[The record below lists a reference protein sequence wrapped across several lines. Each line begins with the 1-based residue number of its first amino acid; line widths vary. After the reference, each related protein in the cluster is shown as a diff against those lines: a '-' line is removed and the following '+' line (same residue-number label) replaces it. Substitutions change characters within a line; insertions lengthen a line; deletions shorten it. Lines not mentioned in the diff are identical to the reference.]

1 MNCLI
6 NEKVADEIRDL
17 YLDFMNKNEFGEFW
31 VKLTLNLGVPVKMT
45 ESKRRNITRYKS
57 EKIIQKKQEGK

>member
-1 MNCLI
+1 MNCQI
-6 NEKVADEIRDL
+6 NEEVADKIRDM

-31 VKLTLNLGVPVKMT
+31 VKLTVNLGVPVKMT

>member
-1 MNCLI
+1 MNCQI
-6 NEKVADEIRDL
+6 NEEVADEIRDM
-17 YLDFMNKNEFGEFW
+17 YLDFMNKDEFGEFW
-31 VKLTLNLGVPVKMT
+31 VKLTVNLGVPVKMT

>member
-1 MNCLI
+1 MNCQI
-6 NEKVADEIRDL
+6 NEEVADEIRDM

-31 VKLTLNLGVPVKMT
+31 VKLTVNLGVPVKMT

>member
-1 MNCLI
+1 MSCQI
-6 NEKVADEIRDL
+6 NEEVADEIRDM

-31 VKLTLNLGVPVKMT
+31 VKLTVNLGVPVKMT